1 MANAAS
7 VTISATVLPDNIS
20 KTIAGT
26 QTCTPADASEKW
38 YYKFTSCTASST
50 DLIAGYFID
59 YTGVDDDSAPVA
71 VATGDHV
78 RYLFVKNTDSTNDLY
93 IKVDGDAASTS
104 AAGSIKIPAGE
115 SVSLRPTNSTVA
127 DIHCI
132 SSSGN
137 IDCIVAALLHDIS
150 V

>member
-20 KTIAGT
+20 KTLAGT

-38 YYKFTSCTASST
+38 YYKFTNVTASST
-50 DLIAGYFID
+50 DLIAGYFLD
-59 YTGVDDDSAPVA
+59 YAGVDDDSAPVA

-104 AAGSIKIPAGE
+104 ADDPLKFQLE
-115 SVSLRPTNSTVA
+115 RVSLYDRQ
-127 DIHCI
+127 IQQLQI
-132 SSSGN
+132 F
-137 IDCIVAALLHDIS
+137 IVFHHPERSIVS
-150 V
+150 